1 MNKLLI
7 IYGFVLLSGTI
18 SFGQQSAETEI
29 KLTIDQLFDGIRA
42 NDSLLIQPIVHQA
55 CTLQTIQNDKDGNV
69 IISKTDMTAFI
80 KSVGTKRAGV
90 QLDER
95 LSGYDIKIDGDLAT
109 AWTPYSFFVNDN
121 FSHCGVNAFT
131 LVRQNNSWKI
141 LSITDTRRKTDCK

>member
-42 NDSLLIQPIVHQA
+42 NDSLLIQPVVHQA

>member
-1 MNKLLI
+1 MKKFLLI
-7 IYGFVLLSGTI
+7 FGIVLLSGVI
-18 SFGQQSAETEI
+18 SFGQMSGETEI
-29 KLTIDQLFDGIRA
+29 KSTIDQLFDGIRA
-42 NDSLLIQPIVHQA
+42 NDSLLIQPILHQT

-69 IISKTDMTAFI
+69 IISKTDMAAFI

-95 LSGYDIKIDGDLAT
+95 LSGYDIKIDGDMAT
-109 AWTPYSFFVNDN
+109 VWTPYSFFVNNN

-131 LVRQNNSWKI
+131 LIRQNDSWKI